1 MSSIDISML
10 LPHESPSKVS
20 TMQYLWLELLRI
32 NNLLGK
38 PLLEEGDIEEF
49 ESASKTWVDRFL
61 SVYLKLQVTPYIHAM
76 HSHVGQF
83 LWQHGGLLPFTQQ
96 GLEKYNDRMTKTFF
110 RYVNLCT
117 YSNITLLRTL
127 YLILF
132 RATNMRSQEALVQL
146 MQKANRLEFFQD
158 KGLIGKPRDVR
169 CGNCSEEGHYHL
181 TCTKEC
187 KFCGFTPYCGHLGE
201 CM

>member
-1 MSSIDISML
+1 MSLSCYFSAGPEKLKLMSSIDISML

-20 TMQYLWLELLRI
+20 TMQYLWLELLWI

-83 LWQHGGLLPFTQQ
+83 LRQHGGLLPFTQQ
-96 GLEKYNDRMTKTFF
+96 GLEKYNDRMTTSNALELLGVFVMFRRTFTE
-110 RYVNLCT
+110 V
-117 YSNITLLRTL
+117 IT
-127 YLILF
+127 IGG
-132 RATNMRSQEALVQL
+132 ASAH
-146 MQKANRLEFFQD
+146 EF
-158 KGLIGKPRDVR
+158 
-169 CGNCSEEGHYHL
+169 
-181 TCTKEC
+181 
-187 KFCGFTPYCGHLGE
+187 
-201 CM
+201 